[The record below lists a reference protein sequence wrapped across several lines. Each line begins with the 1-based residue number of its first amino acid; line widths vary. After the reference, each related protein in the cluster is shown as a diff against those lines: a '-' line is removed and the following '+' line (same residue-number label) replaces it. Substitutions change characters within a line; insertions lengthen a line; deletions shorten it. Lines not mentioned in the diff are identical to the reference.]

1 MPGLQDETAALSR
14 CIAAA
19 VHLMCKHVC
28 GKQPQ
33 NLQEK
38 KVSFLMF
45 KVDVICEFTQIDI
58 YLLSYMLFHT
68 G

>member
-1 MPGLQDETAALSR
+1 MPGLQDEMAALSHS
-14 CIAAA
+14 IAAA

-38 KVSFLMF
+38 KYIF
-45 KVDVICEFTQIDI
+45 
-58 YLLSYMLFHT
+58 
-68 G
+68 